1 MAHTDPPQNAPVIDA
16 PVIAQQKDRAFNA
29 ALGNGIFGRL
39 LRFWRTTLDISQEQ
53 LSAQVGVSIRHISF
67 LENGRAM
74 PGRAMVLDL
83 AQALAMGERDTNNFL
98 LAAGYI
104 PAYRAPQL
112 QSDELRW
119 LRSSLLLTLR
129 GLEPFPAV
137 IHEPSGNIVMANRAW
152 IVWLRALGESETA
165 PSNSNLY
172 RWFFAN
178 THVDDAD
185 WQTIACGLLM
195 NLQQEAILSDAPDIK
210 SLLAELE
217 ALPSVPRD
225 WRRKAVQVAYFH
237 SFRIVR
243 IEHGQQRSYTSVTH
257 TVGATPYVEQP
268 RLLVNALYP
277 SDGVKPAADNI
288 EAVSSPL
295 LFY

>member
-1 MAHTDPPQNAPVIDA
+1 MSTLHPPQ
-16 PVIAQQKDRAFNA
+16 KDTLLRNGTVGRHTTKGTF
-29 ALGNGIFGRL
+29 NGIFGRL

-53 LSAQVGVSIRHISF
+53 LSAQVGVSVRHISF

-112 QSDELRW
+112 QAAEMRW
-119 LRSSLLLTLR
+119 LRSSLSLTLR

-137 IHEPSGNIVMANRAW
+137 VHEPDGNIAMANRAW
-152 IVWLRALGESETA
+152 VQWLRSLGESEMA
-165 PSNSNLY
+165 PTNSNLY

-178 THVDDAD
+178 TYTLDAD
-185 WQTIACGLLM
+185 WETVACGLLM
-195 NLQQEAILSDAPDIK
+195 NLQQEAILSDTPAINA
-210 SLLAELE
+210 LLAELE
-217 ALPSVPRD
+217 ALPTVPLD
-225 WRRKAVQVAYFH
+225 WRRKAVKVAYFH
-237 SFRIVR
+237 SFRVVL

-268 RLLVNALYP
+268 RLLVNVLYP
-277 SDGVKPAADNI
+277 NAGVPVVDTAA
-288 EAVSSPL
+288 AALQSPL